1 MCDNMAL
8 VTTAQPPNYSETLE
22 NKGLQ
27 FLSRKQAKTANSKEF
42 AYDYS
47 KTLAIQLIKTL
58 YFQGVSG
65 VLQMNFYTK

>member
-27 FLSRKQAKTANSKEF
+27 FLSRKLVKTENSRPK
-42 AYDYS
+42 A
-47 KTLAIQLIKTL
+47 T
-58 YFQGVSG
+58 
-65 VLQMNFYTK
+65 